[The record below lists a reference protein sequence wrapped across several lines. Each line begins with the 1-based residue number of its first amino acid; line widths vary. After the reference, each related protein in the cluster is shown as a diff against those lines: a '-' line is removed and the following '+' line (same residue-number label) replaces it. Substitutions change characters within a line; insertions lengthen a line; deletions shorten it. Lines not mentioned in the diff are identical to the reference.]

1 MANPSTAPKKA
12 TVTRLVRP
20 AMSAEQKA
28 AEKADP
34 TLKFRRLANK
44 RVNAAIKALNS
55 VQNLAGSAY
64 GKGRTDENVAAIVR
78 AVGGKTNA
86 LIDAFNKTEK
96 ETQSFSI

>member
-1 MANPSTAPKKA
+1 MATTPAPKKA

-20 AMSAEQKA
+20 AMSPEQKA

-44 RVNAAIKALNS
+44 RVNAALKALNS

-64 GKGRTDENVAAIVR
+64 GKGRTEEGVDAIVN
-78 AVGGKTNA
+78 AIGGKTNA
-86 LIDAFNKTEK
+86 LIDAFRKVEK
-96 ETQSFSI
+96 ETTSFSI